1 MVEDREQHGLED
13 DCLGEGRFDDEQRA
27 PGEVG
32 VPLAVAQDVPREA
45 VCSQP
50 VDGRLAD
57 DPARTASE
65 WSSSKRKDSRAS
77 RARPVPATTPYRL
90 PPESRRPKTSN
101 TLRRSAVPERSAAC
115 SIVSSYWSVSKPVEN
130 TIQGSRA
137 GCPGRSLGDNGD
149 VTASPEAATVERTD
163 VDEVVQLELPWITI
177 VWDDPVN
184 LMSYVTFVFTDY
196 FRYSKS
202 KAQKLMMQVHT
213 EGKAVVSSGS
223 REEMERDVQAMHSY
237 GLWATLEKS
246 DA

>member
-1 MVEDREQHGLED
+1 M
-13 DCLGEGRFDDEQRA
+13 A
-27 PGEVG
+27 
-32 VPLAVAQDVPREA
+32 
-45 VCSQP
+45 
-50 VDGRLAD
+50 
-57 DPARTASE
+57 
-65 WSSSKRKDSRAS
+65 
-77 RARPVPATTPYRL
+77 
-90 PPESRRPKTSN
+90 
-101 TLRRSAVPERSAAC
+101 
-115 SIVSSYWSVSKPVEN
+115 
-130 TIQGSRA
+130 
-137 GCPGRSLGDNGD
+137 D
-149 VTASPEAATVERTD
+149 VTASPDAATVERTD

-196 FRYSKS
+196 FRYTKS